1 MTQEEID
8 DAFRQAGGSPKVQA
22 TPILTQMGRPST
34 YKPEYAQMLIEYFD
48 VPPVREIPET
58 WYNPDGSVKRES
70 MKLVANPP
78 AHIGG
83 FARKLGVSKMAV
95 YEWARKYPDFGYA
108 MIHARDMR
116 RAMIIDNAL
125 AGLYNPLFAKL
136 AAANLFGWHDR
147 QDVNHTGEVKSV
159 IVRYHKPEREAIPV
173 IGQDKTGLKI
183 GGEDKEKK
191 GEALPNKVLTQAS
204 AAAPASMPVP
214 VQAIQSPK
222 GMG

>member
-8 DAFRQAGGSPKVQA
+8 EAFRKAGGTPKENN
-22 TPILTQMGRPST
+22 TPILSQMGRPST
-34 YKPEYAQMLIEYFD
+34 YKPEYVQALLQYFD
-48 VPPVREIPET
+48 KPPVREIPET

-83 FARKLGVSKMAV
+83 FARSLGVSKMAV
-95 YEWARKYPDFGYA
+95 YDWARKYPDFGYA
-108 MIHARDMR
+108 MLHARDMR

-125 AGLYNPLFAKL
+125 MGLYNPLFAKL

-159 IVRYHKPEREAIPV
+159 IVRYHKPEREAIPD
-173 IGQDKTGLKI
+173 ILAPKNGLI
-183 GGEDKEKK
+183 PGGEDKEKAREAGPIK
-191 GEALPNKVLTQAS
+191 SSLAGESATPAVLAI
-204 AAAPASMPVP
+204 PAV
-214 VQAIQSPK
+214 VGQSPK
-222 GMG
+222 GLN

>member
-8 DAFRQAGGSPKVQA
+8 EAFRQAGGTPKTSNVEVHR
-22 TPILTQMGRPST
+22 GRGAPSS
-34 YKPEYAQMLIEYFD
+34 YKPEYCDQLIQYFD
-48 VPPVREIPET
+48 VPSVREIPET

-78 AHIGG
+78 QHIGG
-83 FARKLGVSKMAV
+83 FARKIGVAKSV
-95 YEWARKYPDFGYA
+95 IYDWARKYPDFAYSLL
-108 MIHARDMR
+108 HARDMR

-125 AGLYNPLFAKL
+125 SGLYNPLFAKL

-183 GGEDKEKK
+183 WGEDKEKSPEGAPIK
-191 GEALPNKVLTQAS
+191 SSLPQGSLAP
-204 AAAPASMPVP
+204 PASLGVP

-222 GMG
+222 GQ

>member
-1 MTQEEID
+1 MSIDQKTPLTQEQID
-8 DAFRQAGGSPKVQA
+8 EAFRKAGGIPKDQ
-22 TPILTQMGRPST
+22 PIAKRGRGAPSD
-34 YKPEYAQMLIEYFD
+34 YKPEYCEQLIKYFD
-48 VPPVREIPET
+48 VPPYREIPET

-83 FARKLGVSKMAV
+83 FARSLGVAKSTL
-95 YEWARKYPDFGYA
+95 YDWARRYPDFAYSVK
-108 MIHARDMR
+108 HAHDMR

-125 AGLYNPLFAKL
+125 SGLYNPLFAKL

-159 IVRYHKPEREAIPV
+159 IIRYHKPERDAK
-173 IGQDKTGLKI
+173 DDKI
-183 GGEDKEKK
+183 GILPGGEEQE
-191 GEALPNKVLTQAS
+191 GGTSSPGRTLVITPSTV
-204 AAAPASMPVP
+204 
-214 VQAIQSPK
+214 VQDPK

>member
-8 DAFRQAGGSPKVQA
+8 EAFRQAGGSPKNPQVEVHR
-22 TPILTQMGRPST
+22 GRGAPSE
-34 YKPEYAQMLIEYFD
+34 YKPEYCQKLIEYFD
-48 VPPVREIPET
+48 IEPVREIPET

-78 AHIGG
+78 RHIGG
-83 FARKLGVSKMAV
+83 FARLLGVAKSTV
-95 YEWARKYPDFGYA
+95 YDWARKYPDFAYSLL
-108 MIHARDMR
+108 HARDMR

-125 AGLYNPLFAKL
+125 SGLYNPLFAKL

-173 IGQDKTGLKI
+173 TGQDKTGLRI
-183 GGEDKEKK
+183 GGEDKEK
-191 GEALPNKVLTQAS
+191 GREAPPIKVLAQAS
-204 AAAPASMPVP
+204 EAAPASVPVP
-214 VQAIQSPK
+214 VQALQDPK
-222 GMG
+222 GFK

>member
-8 DAFRQAGGSPKVQA
+8 EAFRKAGGIPKEQ
-22 TPILTQMGRPST
+22 TQPILTQMGRPSI
-34 YKPEYAQMLIEYFD
+34 YKPEYAKALLDYFN

-83 FARKLGVSKMAV
+83 FARSIGVSKMAV

-108 MIHARDMR
+108 MLHARDMR
-116 RAMIIDNAL
+116 RSMIIDNAL

-159 IVRYHKPEREAIPV
+159 IVRYHKPEREALPE
-173 IGQDKTGLKI
+173 GPKTGLI
-183 GGEDKEKK
+183 PGGEDKEKAR
-191 GEALPNKVLTQAS
+191 EAGPNKSSPSPGSL
-204 AAAPASMPVP
+204 APPALMPVP
-214 VQAIQSPK
+214 AQVLQDPK
-222 GMG
+222 GNT